1 MAVEKKKQLR
11 GDVLIIDDD
20 PGICDIL
27 EQYCINLGCYRNIL
41 IANDGSIAS
50 TKLRNQ
56 KFALILVDMQLPRKS
71 GLDIIRELD
80 EKSLNQKSS
89 IIVVSGTLEKTTL
102 EKVIALGVKN
112 FLQKPF
118 DEATFQEKVLKLIG
132 AK

>member
-1 MAVEKKKQLR
+1 MLEKKKQLL

-20 PGICDIL
+20 PSICDIL
-27 EQYCINLGCYRNIL
+27 EQYCINLGCYRNII
-41 IANDGSIAS
+41 IANDGSLAS

-80 EKSLNQKSS
+80 DKSINSKNS
-89 IIVVSGTLEKTTL
+89 IIIVSGTLEKTTL
-102 EKVIALGVKN
+102 EKAVGLGVKM

-118 DEATFQEKVLKLIG
+118 DEATFQEKVLKVIG